1 MLIEGSQMQRKT
13 YCKRGC
19 PQLGKTNQMEVS
31 GRLSPVDTSQME
43 DTCQLK
49 LLSTQ
54 EINEQNHKDVNM
66 RVSLRQKT
74 TNRRAHE
81 SALYCISM
89 QLTLDYGERS
99 KGMPKAPK
107 AQTPHHCTGQ
117 RPCEQFSHSTQRVQ
131 GSPFT
136 NRRQPAGK
144 PQIPE
149 SVRR

>member
-1 MLIEGSQMQRKT
+1 MFSERSGAGESLRASIRNAQVGENQPDGGKWEVKPSRYQPNGRHMPTKT
-13 YCKRGC
+13 PLYLNISK
-19 PQLGKTNQMEVS
+19 
-31 GRLSPVDTSQME
+31 
-43 DTCQLK
+43 
-49 LLSTQ
+49 
-54 EINEQNHKDVNM
+54 QNHKDVNM
-66 RVSLRQKT
+66 RVSLRQKS
-74 TNRRAHE
+74 TNRRACK
-81 SALYCISM
+81 STLYCISM
-89 QLTLDYGERS
+89 QLTLDYGGRT

-149 SVRR
+149 STRR

>member
-1 MLIEGSQMQRKT
+1 MQKRMPPVGEDQPDGGKWEVKPSRYQPNGRHMPTKTSLYPGNQRTKSQ
-13 YCKRGC
+13 
-19 PQLGKTNQMEVS
+19 
-31 GRLSPVDTSQME
+31 GRQHESFSPAENNKQ
-43 DTCQLK
+43 K
-49 LLSTQ
+49 STQ
-54 EINEQNHKDVNM
+54 
-66 RVSLRQKT
+66 
-74 TNRRAHE
+74 

-117 RPCEQFSHSTQRVQ
+117 RPCKQFSHSTQRVQ